1 MAEMYK
7 LRKSVGRRFLM
18 TGALLSACVFQLGF
32 LPSCEGVLTTFN
44 PGGTILGS
52 VTAEDIDLLFTG
64 IPDWEYDPTCTIP
77 GFGFDP
83 DTAGAVPSGACA
95 DQPVFSNSPGIRP

>member
-1 MAEMYK
+1 MF
-7 LRKSVGRRFLM
+7 RRNKSASKR
-18 TGALLSACVFQLGF
+18 LLAAAAVLSTCVFQFGF

-64 IPDWEYDPTCTIP
+64 IPEWDYDPTCTIP

-83 DTAGAVPSGACA
+83 GGAGAVPSGDCA
-95 DQPVFSNSPGIRP
+95 DQPVYHNQPGIGP